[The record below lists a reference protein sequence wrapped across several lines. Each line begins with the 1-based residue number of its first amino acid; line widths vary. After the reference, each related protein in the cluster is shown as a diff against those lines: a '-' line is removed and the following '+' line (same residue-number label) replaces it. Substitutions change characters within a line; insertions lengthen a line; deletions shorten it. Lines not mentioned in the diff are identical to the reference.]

1 METRHNNF
9 QAARVM
15 LILLSI
21 ILVGPVVA
29 ILSGDVN
36 FGLNWRTADRSSS
49 GIAPD
54 PAVVSEAVVQVYS
67 ARAFNWRGMF
77 GIHTWIA
84 TKPEDAQQY
93 TVHQVV
99 GWRSWRGLPVVMSEP
114 DIPDRSWYGNTPEII
129 LDLRGPAA
137 AGAIEKILQ
146 AVETYP
152 YKQKYL
158 MWPGPNSNTFT
169 AFIGRHV
176 PQLNLDLPST
186 AIGKDFLTD
195 GEIFANAPSGTGF
208 QLSLYGVV
216 GILIGRVEG
225 IEFNLFGLIFGV
237 DPFGPAL
244 KLPGIGRVGFSLN
257 KLS

>member
-1 METRHNNF
+1 
-9 QAARVM
+9 M

-21 ILVGPVVA
+21 ILIGPVVM

-36 FGLNWRTADRSSS
+36 FGLNWRTADRSST

-129 LDLRGPAA
+129 LDLRGPVAA
-137 AGAIEKILQ
+137 EAIEKVLL
-146 AVETYP
+146 AVKDYP
-152 YKQKYL
+152 YKQKYI

-208 QLSLYGVV
+208 QFSLYGVL

-225 IEFNLFGLIFGV
+225 IEINLFGLIFGV